1 MNVPS
6 CGRVHTHAADGI
18 AFGCWGCGHYLSI
31 LLVGRSEAGRYG
43 LRAMAVQAE
52 ILRYAGKTATLRMTR
67 KWGAAP
73 APAMKI
79 LPSLIEP
86 LFYLYF
92 IEEEKYISRKR
103 LKALL
108 KIESLLM
115 V

>member
-1 MNVPS
+1 
-6 CGRVHTHAADGI
+6 
-18 AFGCWGCGHYLSI
+18 
-31 LLVGRSEAGRYG
+31 

-67 KWGAAP
+67 KWGTAP
-73 APAMKI
+73 SPAAMKI

-86 LFYLYF
+86 LFYL